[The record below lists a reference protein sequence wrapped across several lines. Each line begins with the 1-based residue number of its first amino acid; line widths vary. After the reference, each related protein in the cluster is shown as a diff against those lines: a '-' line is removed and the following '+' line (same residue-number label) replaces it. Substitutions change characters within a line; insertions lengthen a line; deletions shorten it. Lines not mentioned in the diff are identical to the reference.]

1 MVERAAS
8 QYSAVIGPLV
18 QVLDLDWDEVTADTV
33 PQLETGG
40 GTRECD
46 SWEWD
51 TDTFTATI
59 TR

>member
-1 MVERAAS
+1 M
-8 QYSAVIGPLV
+8 V
-18 QVLDLDWDEVTADTV
+18 QVLDVDWDEVTPDTLH
-33 PQLETGG
+33 QLETGG
-40 GTRECD
+40 GMRQCD

>member
-1 MVERAAS
+1 M
-8 QYSAVIGPLV
+8 
-18 QVLDLDWDEVTADTV
+18 QVLDLDWDEVTPDTM

-40 GTRECD
+40 IGMQQCD

>member
-1 MVERAAS
+1 M
-8 QYSAVIGPLV
+8 V
-18 QVLDLDWDEVTADTV
+18 QVLDLDWDAVTPDTV

-40 GTRECD
+40 SMRECD

>member
-1 MVERAAS
+1 M
-8 QYSAVIGPLV
+8 V
-18 QVLDLDWDEVTADTV
+18 QVLDVDWDEVTPDTV
-33 PQLETGG
+33 PQLEPGAM
-40 GTRECD
+40 RQCD